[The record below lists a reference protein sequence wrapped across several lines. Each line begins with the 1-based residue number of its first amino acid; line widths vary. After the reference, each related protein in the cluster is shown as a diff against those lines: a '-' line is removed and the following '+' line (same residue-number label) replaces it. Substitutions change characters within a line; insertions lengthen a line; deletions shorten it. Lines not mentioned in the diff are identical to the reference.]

1 MLYFYFFARS
11 LQNLILGEFRRS
23 GRSNKR
29 HTFGFPLPTDER
41 AKIFQSCGFAP
52 GCASSVA
59 SPSLSKKDRTPNW
72 QSPGSVCGRTR
83 SFSPEGLRAPHN
95 APGVA
100 SQLFLPF
107 IGAHGGRKV
116 RRDFLPV
123 GSTQNGFSVIR
134 GRKGSHL
141 AGLTAWN

>member
-1 MLYFYFFARS
+1 MLYFYFFACS

-23 GRSNKR
+23 GRSNER

-41 AKIFQSCGFAP
+41 AKIFQSCGFTP

-83 SFSPEGLRAPHN
+83 SFSPEGLRAPQN
-95 APGVA
+95 VA
-100 SQLFLPF
+100 SIRRASQVRSFCPLL
-107 IGAHGGRKV
+107 AHTAVGKCVVTSCVSV
-116 RRDFLPV
+116 RRRMDFLSS
-123 GSTQNGFSVIR
+123 GGER
-134 GRKGSHL
+134 G
-141 AGLTAWN
+141 ATWPF